1 MNHNRNKQHVLK
13 TSRHMNMIITI
24 AAFLIQPVPTT
35 PEAFSLQ
42 TSNGASLKGCLV
54 KTFTFNLLLTALLS
68 RILFSRFLL
77 VQAFERCQNLAMFAL
92 PIGPP

>member
-1 MNHNRNKQHVLK
+1 MNHNRNKQHVFK
-13 TSRHMNMIITI
+13 DVSSYEHDHNNSSISNK
-24 AAFLIQPVPTT
+24 PVPTT

-42 TSNGASLKGCLV
+42 TSNGASLKGCLM